1 MNNPYDLGGVADFP
15 TMPPPLYETDTD
27 GLHINEFGQHSL
39 GWFRSRL
46 GSFTGSCIG
55 KLMKENRQGGFSDT
69 AMSYIYQVAATR
81 YMNDRIV
88 SSDKLF
94 GEYLEAVNV
103 ETKAMR
109 WGAEQEAHARR
120 LYAKRTGYTVT
131 ERGSVEH
138 PVIPFFASS
147 PDGFIENDL
156 NGGKGCIEI
165 KCPNQETY
173 MRYRAEARD
182 NATLKKVKPEYYW
195 QCQSHMMCTGASW
208 CDFVVYCPWQQ
219 HPIHVVRILPDK
231 DDMALIAAKI
241 EAAEKIIETLN

>member
-1 MNNPYDLGGVADFP
+1 MSNPDNLGGMAAF
-15 TMPPPLYETDTD
+15 TAMPPLLYDGGTDE
-27 GLHINEFGQHSL
+27 LHVNEFAQHSL
-39 GWFRSRL
+39 DWYRSRL
-46 GSFTGSCIG
+46 GCYTGSCIG

-69 AMSYIYQVAATR
+69 AMTYIYQVAATR

-109 WGAEQEAHARR
+109 WGTEQEAHARR

-138 PVIPFFASS
+138 PTIPFFASS
-147 PDGFIENDL
+147 PDGFIEDDL
-156 NGGKGCIEI
+156 NGGKGCVEI
-165 KCPNQETY
+165 KCPGQETY
-173 MRYRAEARD
+173 MRYRAEVRD

-231 DDMALIAAKI
+231 EDMALIAAKI